1 MYQDPID
8 SLVTS
13 KTDVAAQSAFMTKV
27 YGWMTLALSVTGLAA
42 YYTANTPWLMQAI
55 FGSKIA
61 FYGLIIGTFLLVGW
75 LVLAIRKMSPVTA
88 TMVFLG
94 YSLLNGLL
102 FGSIFMAYTESSIA
116 LTFFITAGTF
126 AAMSIYGYTTKADL
140 SRIGNIA
147 VMALIGIVIASL
159 VNMFMQNE
167 TLYWI
172 ISYVGVAVF
181 VALIAYDTQKIKNIG
196 IHGFDESGGLVAEK
210 KASIIGA
217 LTLYLDFINLFL
229 FLLRLFGR
237 RD

>member
-13 KTDVAAQSAFMTKV
+13 KTDVAAQSAFMTQV